1 MNART
6 ALFATSVLTAALLA
20 RSEAEPVSH
29 PLPLHDG
36 FYLEADVPCG
46 EANTAELVQIMGSRF
61 EAGRK
66 LCTIKSVS
74 QHGNSFTA
82 TDECQ
87 NTTTGGKRSGKLTM
101 VIPDSR
107 TIVFG
112 TAAQQTRYRYCPIPS
127 LPSSFKNADEMVPD
141 TPPFEERR

>member
-1 MNART
+1 MHTRT

-46 EANTAELVQIMGSRF
+46 EANTADLVQIMGGRF
-61 EAGRK
+61 EARRE

-74 QHGNSFTA
+74 RHGNSFTA

-87 NTTTGGKRSGKLTM
+87 NTITGGIREADHGH
-101 VIPDSR
+101 SR
-107 TIVFG
+107 
-112 TAAQQTRYRYCPIPS
+112 
-127 LPSSFKNADEMVPD
+127 
-141 TPPFEERR
+141 